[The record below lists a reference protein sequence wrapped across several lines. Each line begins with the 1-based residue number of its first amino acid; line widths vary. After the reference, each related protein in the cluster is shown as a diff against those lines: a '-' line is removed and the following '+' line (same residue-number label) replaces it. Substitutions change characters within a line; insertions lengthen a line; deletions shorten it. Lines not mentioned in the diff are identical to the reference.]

1 MFTSEYFRSELQR
14 EAEGL
19 RRDHVVEVYLA
30 NGHAHRLRAVVTVP
44 QGHVVLDVYRQMGDA
59 GQQQPS
65 WRDDA
70 NPHGAAQPT
79 RRIAVGYESIV
90 EVRIDAEPASS
101 PAPLVPPP
109 ELPA

>member
-1 MFTSEYFRSELQR
+1 MFTSEYFRAELQR

-19 RRDHVVEVYLA
+19 GKDHVVEVYLA
-30 NGHAHRLRAVVTVP
+30 NGQVHRLRGVVNVP

-59 GQQQPS
+59 LLQQPA

-70 NPHGAAQPT
+70 NPDGPAQPT

-90 EVRIDAEPASS
+90 EVRIDVQTALQA
-101 PAPLVPPP
+101 VPPAREP